1 LQKFYSY
8 LIFQADIRTYI
19 ICSAASL
26 MMKALIW
33 VLLIGLT
40 LAIPAPEAETTFD
53 VDEAK
58 QPIDDVINKSA
69 DMSDESGSDESG
81 SDESGSDESGSDE
94 SGSDESGSDESGS
107 DESGHTSEDSADT
120 SEESGDTSEESN
132 DTSEESTDTSEESET
147 ETTTTPPD
155 LEPDQE
161 GADQEAADQPDE
173 ESSDKNESFYAKSA
187 DKVLKTKDI
196 CLTRQCI
203 EVSNRLFDNMKE
215 EADPCEDFNEFACGR
230 FETETIIPDDKG
242 SYGSFSSVAKIV
254 QERGRKL
261 IEAEIDEKNDFDA
274 YKKAK
279 IYYKSC
285 MNEVK
290 QEKHG
295 VEPVK
300 KILAE
305 IGGWPVMDGDKW
317 SDLWFDLWAVSA
329 MLEKNGF
336 SSSYVA
342 SNFISSDSK
351 NSSWRV
357 IQFDQTS
364 FGLSREY
371 LVKGFE
377 EKEVQ
382 AYFK

>member
-69 DMSDESGSDESG
+69 DM
-81 SDESGSDESGSDE
+81 SDESGSDE